1 MKVLL
6 AVDSSPKSHVIETAM
21 RRPWPSGSLFC
32 VMSVVDLRHWE
43 GLPQLIEDAKAEA
56 ASVVKRAA
64 DRLAA
69 AGFRLFTETP
79 AGSPKEVI
87 AQYASQWSADLIMV
101 GSHGHSVATRFL
113 LGSVAQ
119 AVLRIATCSVE
130 IVRHPAEASR
140 GMRILL
146 ATDGSESSAK
156 AVSSI
161 ANRPW
166 PAQSEIRILSVAP
179 LLTTDVPSFVS
190 SMRVPVP
197 SVVDEVTK
205 IARTRAE
212 GAVAD
217 ARKVL
222 SGGAL
227 AVSEATPVEEPR
239 AGILDEAKSWGADLI
254 VLGSHGKH
262 GLERLV
268 MGSVSEAVAEY
279 AHCSVEIVR

>member
-1 MKVLL
+1 VLWTCAIGKV
-6 AVDSSPKSHVIETAM
+6 
-21 RRPWPSGSLFC
+21 C
-32 VMSVVDLRHWE
+32 
-43 GLPQLIEDAKAEA
+43 QLIEDAKAEA
-56 ASVVKRAA
+56 ESVVKRAA
-64 DRLAA
+64 DQLGA

-87 AQYASQWSADLIMV
+87 AQYASQWGADLIMV
-101 GSHGHSVATRFL
+101 GSHGHSMATRFL

-130 IVRHPAEASR
+130 IVRNRDDASR
-140 GMRILL
+140 GMKILL
-146 ATDGSESSAK
+146 ATDGSESSAR
-156 AVSSI
+156 AVTSI
-161 ANRPW
+161 ASRPW

-190 SMRVPVP
+190 SIRVPVP

-205 IARTRAE
+205 LARARAE
-212 GAVAD
+212 GAVGD
-217 ARKVL
+217 ARKML
-222 SGGAL
+222 STAGL
-227 AVSEATPVEEPR
+227 AVSEATPLGEPR

-254 VLGSHGKH
+254 VVGSHGRH

-279 AHCSVEIVR
+279 AHCSVEVVR